1 MTFASVNDG
10 YTIETEHERPL
21 YSCNSAERATNDLPH
36 LPDPFLGR
44 DKDVNDIIH
53 LLSNTSEKIVH
64 IWGLP
69 AVGKSKL
76 ANRVGHKMA
85 RRGFAV
91 QYINADETLVFNSRD
106 ESKSSMPR
114 KSYSQ
119 KASSALSP
127 KTDRNFALPWYSP
140 CQKRFVSTTAQDL
153 VEWAKGLSNLT
164 LLILD
169 NCDSLLQGRELRN
182 NDFTSVL
189 DALSKAPNLKTVT
202 TSRSKINMLNTK
214 PYKLK
219 QLDNE
224 SAIELLRWFSPVN
237 MTMNDSTRINELL
250 DGIPLAL
257 QIVGSLVSDIRPP
270 NVIIKEL
277 QQNLTETLTPEDVRP
292 DTEKMRPVVRLSFNY
307 LDSDTQKCARYLS
320 RFPRSFT
327 QEAADDIL
335 RNLTNSTP
343 FQCQKT
349 LSDASLLDHY
359 KHTRQIRFQYHRIIK
374 EYLID
379 FESHDNPAIV
389 TSMDASFNS
398 SFVFHYTQTLS
409 DFVNEPPHDEQNL
422 VRFEHESHNFECLL
436 KKVYIFELWTVKS
449 VVELTHAITSD
460 LMLKTFGRS
469 ELLKVGQQTLVMF
482 ESRMNKIST
491 QIGALETLNI
501 YRDLV
506 VTLRAWIQLESDCK
520 SVCEETFLKQGY
532 ETRLQTI
539 DNLLSKANKSARDFY
554 RELHFSFYGESIC
567 LSYCWHFESLD
578 HHMVKFTTVLF
589 IILNMVTAAKKMQS
603 YAADLVEEVGPYTD
617 FSPVFFMS
625 IAILLS
631 S

>member
-1 MTFASVNDG
+1 MTSPSVNDG
-10 YTIETEHERPL
+10 YTIETERERPL
-21 YSCNSAERATNDLPH
+21 YSCNSAEHATNDLPH

-53 LLSNTSEKIVH
+53 LLSDTSEKMVH

-85 RRGFAV
+85 RSGFAV

-153 VEWAKGLSNLT
+153 IEWANGLSNPT

-169 NCDSLLQGRELRN
+169 NCDSLLQGREVRN

-214 PYKLK
+214 LYKLK

-224 SAIELLRWFSPVN
+224 SAIELLHWFSSVN

-257 QIVGSLVSDIRPP
+257 QLVGSLVSDIRPP

-277 QQNLTETLTPEDVRP
+277 QQNLTETLTPDDVRP
-292 DTEKMRPVVRLSFNY
+292 DTQKIRSVVRLSFNY
-307 LDSDTQKCARYLS
+307 LDSDTQKMCTLS
-320 RFPRSFT
+320 ESFPKIIHPRSSG
-327 QEAADDIL
+327 
-335 RNLTNSTP
+335 R
-343 FQCQKT
+343 
-349 LSDASLLDHY
+349 Y
-359 KHTRQIRFQYHRIIK
+359 
-374 EYLID
+374 
-379 FESHDNPAIV
+379 
-389 TSMDASFNS
+389 
-398 SFVFHYTQTLS
+398 
-409 DFVNEPPHDEQNL
+409 PP
-422 VRFEHESHNFECLL
+422 
-436 KKVYIFELWTVKS
+436 
-449 VVELTHAITSD
+449 
-460 LMLKTFGRS
+460 
-469 ELLKVGQQTLVMF
+469 
-482 ESRMNKIST
+482 
-491 QIGALETLNI
+491 
-501 YRDLV
+501 
-506 VTLRAWIQLESDCK
+506 
-520 SVCEETFLKQGY
+520 
-532 ETRLQTI
+532 
-539 DNLLSKANKSARDFY
+539 
-554 RELHFSFYGESIC
+554 
-567 LSYCWHFESLD
+567 
-578 HHMVKFTTVLF
+578 
-589 IILNMVTAAKKMQS
+589 
-603 YAADLVEEVGPYTD
+603 
-617 FSPVFFMS
+617 
-625 IAILLS
+625 
-631 S
+631 